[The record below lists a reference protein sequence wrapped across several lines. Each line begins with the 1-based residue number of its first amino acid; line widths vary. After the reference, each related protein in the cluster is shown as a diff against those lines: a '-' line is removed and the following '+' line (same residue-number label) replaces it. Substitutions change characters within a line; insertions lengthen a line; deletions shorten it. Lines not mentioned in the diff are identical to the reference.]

1 MGIVGPACKVDAVA
15 VKGSLLKITN
25 PAGGG
30 AGSARAA
37 SESQLF
43 SPDFSLQD
51 LGIGGLDKQVGEPQR
66 AVCGLRTFVP
76 VKQVN
81 RAPAGR

>member
-25 PAGGG
+25 PASGG

-51 LGIGGLDKQVGEPQR
+51 LGIGGLDKQVGECTRPE
-66 AVCGLRTFVP
+66 ATSVLDLELLVYGAL
-76 VKQVN
+76 
-81 RAPAGR
+81 GY